1 MCVILLKYRI
11 REKASCAYQGINS
24 MLVMTANKMKSVKQE
39 RDHGLDNVFVSE
51 SLPVSLILETG
62 RC

>member
-11 REKASCAYQGINS
+11 REKASCAYKEINS

-39 RDHGLDNVFVSE
+39 RDHEPDNVFVSE
-51 SLPVSLILETG
+51 SL
-62 RC
+62 